1 LYHTGNVLYA
11 NSPAGITGL
20 LSVATNISP
29 LTQPSVAQW
38 KGTFT
43 TPALDNYLYL
53 IWDLRQT
60 TAVELCFSAE
70 DCTSACTDCYTPPPC
85 DCGSW
90 LVVNNNNRVW
100 SSISYVDCDGNN
112 AIIGDEGDYGYDF
125 PAKGALFICARDFPE
140 DFREPSFTYIYLG
153 CFCCSNQCLT
163 FDVVSNSDVD
173 IEFYGLVGCGAT
185 TPSTTTFLSR
195 STLSLCLNVYLDLG
209 YFTIPQGIE
218 DIELLDFDFQ
228 GCGCT
233 GLCCSTYY
241 FYAVD
246 TQLISYIDCNGT
258 LVENVTVKGNAGL
271 FVCLSSIVDS
281 GTCIFTQLNEC
292 LCCATKCYTITA
304 TNNSANTIIVTAS
317 PITCFGSGT
326 VTITAGGSR
335 TICVGE
341 GTTLTYGGSGDAADL
356 AMVFDQCDCEL

>member
-43 TPALDNYLYL
+43 TPTLFNYLYL

-70 DCTSACTDCYTPPPC
+70 DCTTACTECYTPPPC
-85 DCGSW
+85 NCGSW
-90 LVVNNNNRVW
+90 LVVNDNARIW
-100 SSISYVDCDGNN
+100 SRISYVDCNGNN

-125 PAKGALFICARDFPE
+125 PAKGALFICARDFPVE
-140 DFREPSFTYIYLG
+140 TRAPNFIYIDLG
-153 CFCCSNQCLT
+153 CFCCSGQCLT

-195 STLSLCLNVYLDLG
+195 STVSLCLNVYLNLG
-209 YFTIPQGIE
+209 YFAITQGIE

-228 GCGCT
+228 ECGCT
-233 GLCCSTYY
+233 GTCCSSYY
-241 FYAVD
+241 FYAAT
-246 TQLISYIDCNGT
+246 TQLISYYDCNGT
-258 LVENVTVKGNAGL
+258 YFANVSVKGGSGL
-271 FVCLSSIVDS
+271 FICLSSIVDD
-281 GTCIFTQLNEC
+281 GGCIVTQLNEC
-292 LCCATKCYTITA
+292 QCCATNCYTVLA
-304 TNNSANTIIVTAS
+304 TNNSADTITIT
-317 PITCFGSGT
+317 PFPTTCFGSPKS
-326 VTITAGGSR
+326 IAAGASR
-335 TICVGE
+335 LICINTKTE
-341 GTTLTYGGSGDAADL
+341 LTYSGSGDAADL
-356 AMVFDQCDCEL
+356 AMEFSQCDCEL